1 MDLGSARERAIG
13 KAPALRGRVES
24 LMPLGLAALAAVA
37 LGYCGL
43 VLGGV
48 GTFSWWLAPIPVLG
62 LGAAALAGARWS
74 HTTAAADVGELG
86 RAVLELAPVGY
97 LVVGDDGEPI
107 HVNSAWHR
115 LLGEAGLGAWPGN
128 LIGGGA
134 VGAAAGRLR
143 AALDHSDS
151 ASEELEPEDES
162 KPRLRLTAAIVP
174 GAEGTV
180 AWSLS
185 EVSPPSP
192 PLDQLIARIAPII
205 DSVPVGLCLTTRE
218 GQLTFVNATLADWL
232 GAAPDDLTDGSTR
245 LADLSADGSGRTAS
259 TMRLRARDGTIV
271 AVRCASAELDGLG
284 ADTVCYAF
292 HRSDAEADI
301 VGESLE
307 AGFHSLFDSAPV
319 GLAFLDHECRVTAA
333 NIAFHAI
340 TGASEASEAG
350 APLVDLVDVEGN
362 EVVTAHATAA
372 KNGESFTGP
381 VEVQLRGEGRRTA
394 QLFLRAVGENAASG
408 YVAYLIDL
416 TEQKDLERQF
426 MQSQKM
432 QAVGQLA
439 GGIAHDFN
447 NLLTAMIGFC
457 DLLLLRHPVGDQS
470 FVDIM
475 QIKQNANRAAN
486 LVRQLL
492 AFSRQQTMQPRVL
505 VLPDVLAELSH
516 LLKRLL
522 GTNIELKMV
531 HGRGIGLVKVDQGQF
546 EQVIINLAVN
556 ARDAMPDG
564 GTLTIATRNVAT
576 AASESI
582 GDDIMPAGDY
592 VRIEVADNGCGMS
605 PAELEQIFEPFF
617 TTKEAGAG
625 VGLGLSTVY
634 GIIKQTGGFII
645 PQSVEGRARSSA
657 SICRALPRRRR
668 R

>member
-1 MDLGSARERAIG
+1 MDLGSARELAIG

-192 PLDQLIARIAPII
+192 PLDQRIARIAPII

-301 VGESLE
+301 AGESLQ

-350 APLVDLVDVEGN
+350 ARSS
-362 EVVTAHATAA
+362 TSSMSRATR
-372 KNGESFTGP
+372 SSRPTRRRP
-381 VEVQLRGEGRRTA
+381 RTA
-394 QLFLRAVGENAASG
+394 SRSPVPSRYSCAA
-408 YVAYLIDL
+408 
-416 TEQKDLERQF
+416 R
-426 MQSQKM
+426 
-432 QAVGQLA
+432 A
-439 GGIAHDFN
+439 GGPRSCSCVRLAR
-447 NLLTAMIGFC
+447 T
-457 DLLLLRHPVGDQS
+457 RP
-470 FVDIM
+470 
-475 QIKQNANRAAN
+475 RA
-486 LVRQLL
+486 
-492 AFSRQQTMQPRVL
+492 T
-505 VLPDVLAELSH
+505 
-516 LLKRLL
+516 
-522 GTNIELKMV
+522 
-531 HGRGIGLVKVDQGQF
+531 
-546 EQVIINLAVN
+546 
-556 ARDAMPDG
+556 
-564 GTLTIATRNVAT
+564 
-576 AASESI
+576 
-582 GDDIMPAGDY
+582 
-592 VRIEVADNGCGMS
+592 S
-605 PAELEQIFEPFF
+605 P
-617 TTKEAGAG
+617 TS
-625 VGLGLSTVY
+625 ST
-634 GIIKQTGGFII
+634 
-645 PQSVEGRARSSA
+645 
-657 SICRALPRRRR
+657 
-668 R
+668 